1 MNFDPE
7 KIKRLIPRPP
17 APERSFCTAVI
28 VAAGSS
34 QRMGSDKIFAAL
46 GGWPVLVR
54 SIRAFSENELV
65 DEIIV
70 VTRLEKLEA
79 VAALVKKYELQ
90 KVSKVILG
98 GRTRVESCLAGVS
111 EADRRAGLIAI
122 HDGARPL
129 VSQRVIRDTIRA
141 AQAHYAAVPAVPST
155 DTLKRLD
162 ENGVV
167 CETVDR
173 AAIYRVQT
181 PQVFRAELIK
191 GALTEA
197 MKRNLPITDDCSA
210 MELLGVKTHTVAG
223 DEDNLKLTTPRDF
236 VLAEAILSMRE
247 YRARKTCAEPPHG

>member
-7 KIKRLIPRPP
+7 KIKRLIPRKKI
-17 APERSFCTAVI
+17 AERSFCTAVL

-34 QRMGSDKIFAAL
+34 RRMGSDKIFAAL

-54 SIRAFSENELV
+54 SIRAFEENELV

-70 VTRLEKLEA
+70 VTRQDKLEQ
-79 VAALVKKYELQ
+79 VAELVKKYELH

-129 VSQRVIRDTIRA
+129 VSQRVIRDTVRA
-141 AQAHYAAVPAVPST
+141 AEEFYSAVPVVKSV
-155 DTLKRLD
+155 DTLKLLD
-162 ENGVV
+162 DKGVV
-167 CETVDR
+167 TGSVDR
-173 AAIYRVQT
+173 ETIFRVQT
-181 PQVFRAELIK
+181 PQVFRADLIK

-197 MKRNLPITDDCSA
+197 MRRGLPITDDCSA
-210 MELLGVKTHTVAG
+210 MELMGIRTHSVEG

-236 VLAEAILSMRE
+236 VVAEAILSMRE
-247 YRARKTCAEPPHG
+247 CRARKGSAEPPHG